1 MTHNLKINEEYF
13 NAVENRAK
21 NFEIRYNDR
30 NFQVGDR
37 ILLQEITED
46 EDYTGREISGVITY
60 ITKYE
65 QKEGFVVFG
74 FKQI

>member
-1 MTHNLKINEEYF
+1 MTHKLKISEEYYI
-13 NAVENRAK
+13 AVENK
-21 NFEIRYNDR
+21 EKKFEIRFNDR

-37 ILLQEITED
+37 ILLQEITENK
-46 EDYTGREISGVITY
+46 DYTGREISGVITY